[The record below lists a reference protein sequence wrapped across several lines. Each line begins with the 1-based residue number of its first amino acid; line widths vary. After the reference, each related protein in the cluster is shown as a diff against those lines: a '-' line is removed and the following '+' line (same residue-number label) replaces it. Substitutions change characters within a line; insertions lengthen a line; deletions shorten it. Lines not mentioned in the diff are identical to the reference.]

1 MDGFTIVD
9 GGVAAVIIISAIL
22 AFSRGFVREAMA
34 IVGWIIA
41 ALVAFTFAGAAEP
54 LIKEIPYVGNFIG
67 ESCELAILAAFAVVF
82 AAALLLSSLFTPLLS
97 SAIKNSVLG
106 PIDAIAGF
114 LFGVARGVLLVAVG
128 FLVLDRVTTE
138 GAFPMVDDSRSAAV
152 FERAQSGLEA
162 QIPTN
167 APDWILVRYNQLVGE
182 CGPGQQPSTA
192 TDATTGS

>member
-1 MDGFTIVD
+1 
-9 GGVAAVIIISAIL
+9 
-22 AFSRGFVREAMA
+22 
-34 IVGWIIA
+34 
-41 ALVAFTFAGAAEP
+41 VAFTFAGTAEP

-114 LFGVARGVLLVAVG
+114 LFGVARGGLLVAVG